1 MDNLNQDIQ
10 SNLALQIAQLSLEN
24 AILKAQVETLQREK
38 ADLITQLDEA
48 TDPQQVNNQQE
59 KGDLS

>member
-38 ADLITQLDEA
+38 AELITQLDEA
-48 TDPQQVNNQQE
+48 TAPQIE
-59 KGDLS
+59 K